1 MVRLLSLLTMG
12 SVVLCGQDAREIVR
26 RSVALDQ
33 RNNEIVRNYTF
44 LQRQLERQFDGGGKV
59 KDEKLRTWDVTM
71 QEGSPYRRLVARND
85 QPISTEEQQNEQF
98 KLQHSIEE
106 RRKETPSQREHR
118 IAEWERRQQ
127 KQREPL
133 KEIPDAFD
141 FRIVG
146 EESLNG
152 GDAYVIDATPKPGYR
167 PKSASTSYLPKMKAR
182 FWIDKKD
189 YQWIKMDAE
198 TLDTVSFGA
207 FLIRVAKG
215 AHITMEQLRV
225 NNEVWLPK
233 RIALQGSARLLLVKG
248 LRMQID
254 ITYSDYKKFQ
264 ADSRVVATGEAR

>member
-1 MVRLLSLLTMG
+1 MVRLLSLLALD
-12 SVVLCGQDAREIVR
+12 SVLLCAQDAREIVR
-26 RSVALDQ
+26 RSISLDQ
-33 RNNEIVRNYTF
+33 RNNEILRNYTF
-44 LQRQLERQFDGGGKV
+44 LQRQHERQFDGAGKV

-85 QPISTEEQQNEQF
+85 QPISAEEQQNEQF

-106 RRKETPSQREHR
+106 RRKETPAQREHR

-127 KQREPL
+127 RLREPL

-152 GDAYVIDATPKPGYR
+152 GDAYIIDATPKPGYK

-189 YQWIKMDAE
+189 YQWIRMDAE
-198 TLDTVSFGA
+198 TLDTVTFGA

-215 AHITMEQLRV
+215 AHISME
-225 NNEVWLPK
+225 
-233 RIALQGSARLLLVKG
+233 
-248 LRMQID
+248 
-254 ITYSDYKKFQ
+254 
-264 ADSRVVATGEAR
+264 